1 MLFILNNCNSHI
13 YFIALR
19 PKRSSLVSENRPG
32 HFFYHSPA
40 PVNVHQMCIRIYI
53 FNFKKQ
59 TNKIN
64 KNTKKARETKEEK
77 GYLRKTD

>member
-13 YFIALR
+13 YFIALQGQKEVVLFPKIDRVTFFIIHPR
-19 PKRSSLVSENRPG
+19 P
-32 HFFYHSPA
+32 HS
-40 PVNVHQMCIRIYI
+40 QMCIRIYI

>member
-1 MLFILNNCNSHI
+1 MFMLFVLNNCNCHI

-32 HFFYHSPA
+32 HFFIIHPHS
-40 PVNVHQMCIRIYI
+40 QMCIRTYI

-59 TNKIN
+59 TSKIN
-64 KNTKKARETKEEK
+64 KNKKKK
-77 GYLRKTD
+77 QKKPKKK